1 MDASLLQAQSRH
13 FLLRDILALKYQWVY
28 YVFMILDPI
37 LRFSWI
43 FYAIFTYDAQHS
55 TFVSFMVA
63 FAEVT
68 RRGMWTVFRVENEH
82 CANVAQYKASRDVPL
97 PYTIEPFVE
106 RPSLDSDI
114 GSGGG
119 GADSGTL
126 SARTS
131 ARTTGAQ
138 IPGSGRTAPA
148 STPGLPADEGT
159 PDDVDQFAATLRQR
173 RAATMGQRSIRR
185 VIAEAHKQ
193 DFEKKRKPPEGL
205 RQKDI
210 DDDAHDAPSDE
221 EDDDDDGDDDD
232 AASGSV
238 LDDRVDVQEA
248 EDLVKNAQES
258 V

>member
-1 MDASLLQAQSRH
+1 
-13 FLLRDILALKYQWVY
+13 
-28 YVFMILDPI
+28 
-37 LRFSWI
+37 
-43 FYAIFTYDAQHS
+43 
-55 TFVSFMVA
+55 MVA

-106 RPSLDSDI
+106 RPSLEADI
-114 GSGGG
+114 GAAAGP
-119 GADSGTL
+119 DSGSL

-138 IPGSGRTAPA
+138 IPGSGRTAPPA
-148 STPGLPADEGT
+148 STPGLPAEEGT
-159 PDDVDQFAATLRQR
+159 PDDQFAATLRQR
-173 RAATMGQRSIRR
+173 RADTMGQRSIRR

-210 DDDAHDAPSDE
+210 DDDEHDAPSDE
-221 EDDDDDGDDDD
+221 EDDDDDDDGG
-232 AASGSV
+232 ASGS
-238 LDDRVDVQEA
+238 LADERVEVQEA
-248 EDLVKNAQES
+248 EELVRNAQES